1 MLSFRQLEM
10 FRAVMVCGS
19 ISAAAQ
25 QLNVA
30 QPTVTNTIRRLED
43 ILKVELFDRTGSR
56 LVPTRVAQQIFEAI
70 QPSMISMEQLS
81 ATVEEIALGRHLIF
95 RIGVSPSVSHTL
107 APRALRHLADAQPGM
122 KMRMDTLSLKQTKEY
137 LWLSE
142 GDCAVTIFPI
152 EDSFIVSRKIADIGL
167 ICLLPSDH
175 PLSAKAAIEI
185 TDLIDVDLVFFHP
198 NTPHGQM
205 VKDMFASLN
214 VEPRIA
220 IETRFAETAVNLLRE
235 GFGIAV
241 VDELTASDV
250 RGDDVKLVPLAA
262 SPRLPVLLHHHRN
275 HGSPQMIDAIRQC
288 LMKAARDLGLDKAQG

>member
-10 FRAVMVCGS
+10 FRAVMICGS

-25 QLNVA
+25 HLNVA

-56 LVPTRVAQQIFEAI
+56 LVPTRVAQQIYEVI

-81 ATVEEIALGRHLIF
+81 RTVQEIASGRQLLF
-95 RIGVSPSVSHTL
+95 RLGVSPSVSHRL
-107 APRALRHLADAQPGM
+107 APRALRHLADLHPEM
-122 KMRMDTLSLKQTKEY
+122 RLRMDTLSLKQIKDY

-142 GDCAVTIFPI
+142 GDCAITIFPLD
-152 EDSFIVSRKIADIGL
+152 DSLIVSRKVTEIGL
-167 ICLLPSDH
+167 VCLVPRDH
-175 PLSAKAAIEI
+175 ALCGKAAIEI
-185 TDLIDVDLVFFHP
+185 ADLVDEDLVFFHP

-214 VEPRIA
+214 FTPRIA
-220 IETRFAETAVNLLRE
+220 IETRFAEMAVNLLRE
-235 GFGIAV
+235 GFGIAI
-241 VDELTASDV
+241 VDELTATDV
-250 RGDDVKLVPLAA
+250 HGDDVMIVPFAG

-275 HGSPQMIDAIRQC
+275 HGSPHLIALVRGCVDRAVRE
-288 LMKAARDLGLDKAQG
+288 LGFEPV